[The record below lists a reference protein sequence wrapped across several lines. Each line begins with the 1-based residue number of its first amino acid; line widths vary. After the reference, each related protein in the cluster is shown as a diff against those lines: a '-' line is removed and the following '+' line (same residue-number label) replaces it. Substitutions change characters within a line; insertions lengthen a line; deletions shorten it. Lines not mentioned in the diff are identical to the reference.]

1 MKRVE
6 LIIRLDREKARLEGA
21 DGIITRIDNGEF
33 PDVSMGCKVPF
44 DVCSI
49 CDHRSKTRE
58 DYCEHMRPS
67 ETQRLVYGPNKILPD
82 GRKVYVINTLPRFF
96 DISFVFI
103 GADKTAKVMAKL
115 ASKGNQTC
123 LGNVCALHTPSAED
137 NTLYDSFGNHLDN
150 GRMRKVASVSSCAAS
165 ARRGPC
171 GRLCAECSDRVG
183 CESTK
188 LASAFGVKEA
198 EQRKLSEI
206 IKSIPTGSFASR
218 RLPAMERA
226 EKDLPRDVLNGM
238 SECPLPDALGAPTS
252 LGMVL
257 KPHEF
262 QRIILIRMGEDDFAD
277 ELDSGRKVF
286 RPVPR
291 FDTNASPSIPAL
303 PQLLRL
309 LLPFLSDRSSFGPSM
324 KIRVM
329 RVGLGDAKK
338 TLPTRDPIEH
348 PLLDKIS
355 AAYNGYRR
363 NVMLKLS
370 QVRDE
375 VLSDSKLREA
385 LLGDELVNMFTKTAS
400 LDEIVTRDSV
410 AYMMSAHLS
419 DRSLLSTTS
428 DAIMVA
434 VVNPWLREEHS
445 A

>member
-1 MKRVE
+1 
-6 LIIRLDREKARLEGA
+6 
-21 DGIITRIDNGEF
+21 
-33 PDVSMGCKVPF
+33 
-44 DVCSI
+44 
-49 CDHRSKTRE
+49 
-58 DYCEHMRPS
+58 
-67 ETQRLVYGPNKILPD
+67 
-82 GRKVYVINTLPRFF
+82 
-96 DISFVFI
+96 
-103 GADKTAKVMAKL
+103 
-115 ASKGNQTC
+115 
-123 LGNVCALHTPSAED
+123 
-137 NTLYDSFGNHLDN
+137 
-150 GRMRKVASVSSCAAS
+150 
-165 ARRGPC
+165 
-171 GRLCAECSDRVG
+171 
-183 CESTK
+183 
-188 LASAFGVKEA
+188 
-198 EQRKLSEI
+198 
-206 IKSIPTGSFASR
+206 
-218 RLPAMERA
+218 
-226 EKDLPRDVLNGM
+226 
-238 SECPLPDALGAPTS
+238 
-252 LGMVL
+252 MVL